1 MSDENKK
8 VGLFSLPNDNIV
20 KTIVV
25 ALLLCLFCSVIVST
39 AATVLKPKQV
49 ANKLLDKKRNILSV
63 ADIDLSAGSVDEL
76 FGQIEEKVVDL
87 QTGEYTNAVD
97 QATFDQRKAA
107 KDPAYRVALNKD
119 QDIAQIGGYSKY
131 ANVYLV
137 KDGDRVSKYILP
149 VKGYALWSTMYGF
162 ICLEADTT
170 TACNISFY
178 EHAETPGLGGEIDN
192 KKWQSTWAGKQ
203 VADSVGVPKLHLI
216 KGQVND
222 DMPDAQYKID
232 GLAGATLTSIGV
244 TNMVQFWLGDN
255 GFGPYLKNIR
265 QLSESSSNS
274 TSNSNDSKDAIAS
287 AATERG

>member
-1 MSDENKK
+1 MPDENKK

-25 ALLLCLFCSVIVST
+25 ALLLCLFCSIIVST

-63 ADIDLSAGSVDEL
+63 AGIDLSTGSVDQL
-76 FGQIEEKVVDL
+76 FGQIEEKIVDL
-87 QTGEYTNAVD
+87 QTGEYSDAVD
-97 QATFDQRKAA
+97 LATFDQRKAA
-107 KDPAYRVALNKD
+107 KDPAYRVALNKE

-162 ICLEADTT
+162 ICLEADAT

-192 KKWQSTWAGKQ
+192 KKWQASWAGKQ
-203 VADSVGVPKLHLI
+203 VADSTGAPKLHLI
-216 KGQVND
+216 KGQVTSAT
-222 DMPDAQYKID
+222 PDAQYKID

-244 TNMVQFWLGDN
+244 TNMIHFWLGED
-255 GFGPYLKNIR
+255 GFGSYLHNIR
-265 QLSESSSNS
+265 QQLSNSSNS
-274 TSNSNDSKDAIAS
+274 DSAIQETTAAS
-287 AATERG
+287 PATEQG